1 MSGHNE
7 CIDRAL
13 NTWCELQEAHRLMC
27 NAEYFSALEL
37 YRRVLKKLRTYLNL
51 PEWQRVCDCEER
63 PSRNWLCVYLFE
75 YYQIDYGWVGWRWLA
90 EPVLQSGELE
100 KLSLRAWSRFQSA
113 LGWAYIRHKP
123 LGEIRRMQYEA
134 LRRLKGK
141 NLPFEEGLHHLV
153 LCHVEQLALREESAH
168 YHAYSALE
176 RFKFDESPFYAM
188 RLLFLHSNMYRIVD
202 NFKKAQELIDR
213 LTDYTTQKGV
223 YRTALGPH
231 IVQGWIDMDT
241 GNFERA
247 AQCFQEAIEF
257 LGEQGLVYEQGRAR
271 YGLGCLYL
279 FVCNDPD
286 TAEPLIRAAID
297 VYYDGARYHDP
308 AYVHYFGQNTQT
320 AFVQATYQNVLVN
333 LLVKREQIKAKRE
346 QIEAKRKQ
354 IEKAFEYE
362 LEALALFKGVDDRG
376 NRYDIYLTLSQL
388 SYQLKKYHLSIFYW
402 LNAVLR
408 HPVTFLKH
416 NYPKTMLR
424 FRRIEQRLMSLF
436 VRRRF

>member
-1 MSGHNE
+1 MSVHDG
-7 CIDRAL
+7 IDRAL
-13 NTWCELQEAHRLMC
+13 NTWRELQEAHRLMC
-27 NAEYFSALEL
+27 NAEYFPALKL
-37 YRRVLKKLRTYLNL
+37 YRRVLKKLRTYLDL
-51 PEWQRVCDCEER
+51 PEWQRVCDCEEH

-90 EPVLQSGELE
+90 EPVLKSGELE

-141 NLPFEEGLHHLV
+141 NMPFEEGLHHLV

-202 NFKKAQELIDR
+202 NFKKAQELIDC

-231 IVQGWIDMDT
+231 IVQGWIAMDT
-241 GNFERA
+241 GNPERA

-271 YGLGCLYL
+271 YGLGCSYL
-279 FVCNDPD
+279 FAYNDPD

-308 AYVHYFGQNTQT
+308 AYVHYFGQNTRA
-320 AFVQATYQNVLVN
+320 AFVQAIYQNVLVN
-333 LLVKREQIKAKRE
+333 LLAKRGHVA
-346 QIEAKRKQ
+346 Q
-354 IEKAFEYE
+354 AFEYE
-362 LEALALFKGVDDRG
+362 LEALALFKDVDDRG